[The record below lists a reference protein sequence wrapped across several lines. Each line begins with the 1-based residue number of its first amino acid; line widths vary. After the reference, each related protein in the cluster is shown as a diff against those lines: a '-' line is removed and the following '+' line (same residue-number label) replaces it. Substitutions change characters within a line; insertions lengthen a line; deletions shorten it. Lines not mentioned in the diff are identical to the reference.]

1 MTGLEPFTQQL
12 ILMAL
17 PAIILAA
24 LVHGT
29 FGIGFPMIA
38 TPLLALYTDVLTAV
52 CITLLPTM
60 SVNLAM
66 IARGS
71 KEQFRDIRK
80 HLRILPFVITGTVV
94 GTLLLVWLDPR
105 PFFLVLAAAIL
116 LYLNQHKLEKLDFS
130 WVRNHTNL
138 AYVIFGLTAGLMAGA
153 VNVMVPV
160 LIILF
165 LELRLATASMIL
177 LFNINFF
184 TGKLTQSLLLS
195 QQNIKDIELILPASL
210 WLVPAALAALYLG
223 TRLRTY
229 INEDRYLKILRAVLW
244 LMAGILVAR
253 FIAAYL
259 VTA

>member
-1 MTGLEPFTQQL
+1 MAGLEPFTQE
-12 ILMAL
+12 IIWMAL
-17 PAIILAA
+17 PAILVAA

-52 CITLLPTM
+52 CITLLPTI

-66 IARGS
+66 IARGN
-71 KEQFRDIRK
+71 KEQFRDIHK
-80 HLRILPFVITGTVV
+80 HLLILPFLITGAVI
-94 GTLLLVWLDPR
+94 GTFLLLWLDPR

-116 LYLNQHKLEKLDFS
+116 LYLKQDKIEKIDFG
-130 WVRNHTNL
+130 WVRQRTKL
-138 AYVIFGLTAGLMAGA
+138 AYVIFGLSAGLMAGT

-165 LELRLATASMIL
+165 LELRLAAAPMIL

-184 TGKLTQSLLLS
+184 TGKLTQSLILS
-195 QQNIKDIELILPASL
+195 QQSLNDIELILPASL
-210 WLVPAALAALYLG
+210 WLVPVAFVTLYLG

-229 INEDRYLKILRAVLW
+229 INENRYLKVLRGVLW
-244 LMAGILVAR
+244 VMVGILIAR
-253 FIAAYL
+253 FIGAYL
-259 VTA
+259 

>member
-1 MTGLEPFTQQL
+1 
-12 ILMAL
+12 MAL
-17 PAIILAA
+17 PAILVAA

-52 CITLLPTM
+52 CITLLPTI

-66 IARGS
+66 IARGN
-71 KEQFRDIRK
+71 KEQFRDIHK
-80 HLRILPFVITGTVV
+80 HLLILPFLITGAVI
-94 GTLLLVWLDPR
+94 GTFLLLWLDPR

-116 LYLNQHKLEKLDFS
+116 LYLKQDKIEKIDFG
-130 WVRNHTNL
+130 WVRQRTKL
-138 AYVIFGLTAGLMAGA
+138 AYVIFGLSAGLMAGT

-165 LELRLATASMIL
+165 LELRLAAAPMIL

-184 TGKLTQSLLLS
+184 TGKLTQSLILS
-195 QQNIKDIELILPASL
+195 QQSLNDIELILPASL
-210 WLVPAALAALYLG
+210 WLVPVAFVTLYLG

-229 INEDRYLKILRAVLW
+229 INENRYLKVLRGVLW
-244 LMAGILVAR
+244 VMVGILIAR
-253 FIAAYL
+253 FIGAYL
-259 VTA
+259 

>member
-1 MTGLEPFTQQL
+1 
-12 ILMAL
+12 MAL

-29 FGIGFPMIA
+29 FGIGFPMVA

-60 SVNLAM
+60 SVNLAI

-71 KEQFRDIRK
+71 KEQLRDIRF
-80 HLRILPFVITGTVV
+80 HLRILPFTLIGTVM
-94 GTLLLVWLDPR
+94 GTLLLIWLDPR
-105 PFFLVLAAAIL
+105 PFFLLLAAAIL
-116 LYLNQHKLEKLDFS
+116 LYLKQEKLQKIDFG
-130 WVRNHTNL
+130 WVRHRTNL
-138 AYVIFGLTAGLMAGA
+138 AYIIFGLVAGLMAGT

-165 LELRLATASMIL
+165 MELRIAAASMVL

-184 TGKLTQSLLLS
+184 TGKLTQSLLFS
-195 QQNIKDIELILPASL
+195 QQNLTDIELILPASL
-210 WLVPAALAALYLG
+210 WLVPASLLALYIG

-229 INEDRYLKILRAVLW
+229 IDEDRYLKVLRGVLW
-244 LMAGILVAR
+244 AIAGILIAR
-253 FIAAYL
+253 FLGAYL
-259 VTA
+259 VNP